1 MTAKAPGRAER
12 SPVRSRAVVPEF
24 PAWRIPCGSWNA
36 PPLEIFTLPSFLEIE
51 HPSCDRHRRVLAQSA
66 PGEKFS
72 TFIPREERAPRK
84 AALWEMDLSPGGTM
98 VPEMLLPDLNVSI
111 QTTFAYLRT
120 PSRAHILPLS
130 SSWEGSA
137 GRSRS
142 ICPIRL
148 EKSAQER
155 DWAPS
160 QRAS

>member
-1 MTAKAPGRAER
+1 M
-12 SPVRSRAVVPEF
+12 S
-24 PAWRIPCGSWNA
+24 
-36 PPLEIFTLPSFLEIE
+36 TLPPFLEIE
-51 HPSCDRHRRVLAQSA
+51 HPSCDRQRRVLAQSA

-72 TFIPREERAPRK
+72 TFIPLEERAPRK
-84 AALWEMDLSPGGTM
+84 AALWEMDLSPGGTI
-98 VPEMLLPDLNVSI
+98 VPEMFFTDLKVSI
-111 QTTFAYLRT
+111 QITFGYLRT
-120 PSRAHILPLS
+120 PSMAQILSLS